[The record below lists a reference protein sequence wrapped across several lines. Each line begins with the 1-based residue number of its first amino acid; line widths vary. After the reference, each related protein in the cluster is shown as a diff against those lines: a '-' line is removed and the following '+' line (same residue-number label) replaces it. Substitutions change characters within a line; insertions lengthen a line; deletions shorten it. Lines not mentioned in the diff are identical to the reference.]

1 MNDLENVKLID
12 TLPPNLAADESIQN
26 LCPVIDAKLQ
36 EISNQINVILLWQNM
51 DLLPEAIVDELAW
64 QFHVDFYDYNATKS
78 KKINLVK
85 KAIPW
90 HKIKGT
96 PAAVE
101 AVCTEVFKSAQV
113 IENWE
118 YGGEPYR
125 FQVGKITES
134 ISSQTIIDSLVR
146 TINQTKNTRSWLDG
160 LIFYRKIDGGIYYG
174 FALNAHKR
182 INIYPSAFRAKN
194 INGVFSFASGQIS
207 HRKVEI
213 K

>member
-1 MNDLENVKLID
+1 MSDLENVKLID
-12 TLPPNLAADESIQN
+12 TLPPNLAADELIQN

-36 EISNQINVILLWQNM
+36 EISNKINVILLWQNM

-64 QFHVDFYDYNATKS
+64 QFHVDFYDYKTTKS
-78 KKINLVK
+78 KKITLVK

-125 FQVGKITES
+125 FRVGKITES

-194 INGVFSFASGQIS
+194 VNGVFSFASGQIL

>member
-12 TLPPNLAADESIQN
+12 TLPPTLAADESIQN

-36 EISNQINVILLWQNM
+36 EISNTINAILLWQNIE
-51 DLLPEAIVDELAW
+51 LLPEKIIDELAW
-64 QFHVDFYDYNATKS
+64 QFHVDFYDYNAAKS
-78 KKINLVK
+78 KKISLVK

-101 AVCTEVFKSAQV
+101 AVCTEVFQSAQV
-113 IENWE
+113 LENWE

-125 FQVGKITES
+125 FRVGKITER
-134 ISSQTIIDSLVR
+134 ILNNTVIDSLVR
-146 TINQTKNTRSWLDG
+146 TINETKNTRSWLDG
-160 LIFYRKIDGGIYYG
+160 LIFYRQINGGIYYG
-174 FALNAHKR
+174 LGMNTHK
-182 INIYPSAFRAKN
+182 IISIYPSAFRAKN
-194 INGVFSFASGQIS
+194 ITGAFKFAGGQII

>member
-1 MNDLENVKLID
+1 MSDLENVKLID

-36 EISNQINVILLWQNM
+36 EISNTINVILLWQNM
-51 DLLPEAIVDELAW
+51 ELLPETIIDELAW
-64 QFHVDFYDYNATKS
+64 QFHVDFYDYSASKS
-78 KKINLVK
+78 KKITLVK

-113 IENWE
+113 VENWK

-125 FQVGKITES
+125 FRVDNITES
-134 ISSQTIIDSLVR
+134 ISSQAVIDSLVR
-146 TINQTKNTRSWLDG
+146 TINETKNTRSWLDG
-160 LIFYRKIDGGIYYG
+160 VVFSRQINANIFYSFGLETYK
-174 FALNAHKR
+174 KVS
-182 INIYPSAFRAKN
+182 IYPSAFKVKD
-194 INGVFSFASGQIS
+194 ITGIFKFAAGQII